1 MKLFRKLLTVVFS
14 LATLLPAAAYAGD
27 FGASHRITGSVDRL
41 IEINPHRVIESVDPD
56 TVGLPK
62 TFVIDLQKRTM
73 RGTPDSL
80 VRRVASVDRITRTP
94 TTLVLQGVDEGL
106 SGPGTVFGW
115 NLAIDTAT
123 GKSVLSAAGSG
134 IAYVAYGTCW
144 PSAAAQESGT
154 DGAPKK

>member
-1 MKLFRKLLTVVFS
+1 MKFFRKLPTVIFF
-14 LATLLPAAAYAGD
+14 LAILLPAPVYAGD
-27 FGASHRITGSVDRL
+27 FDTSRRITGAVNRL
-41 IEINPHRVIESVDPD
+41 TEINRQRVIENVDPE

-80 VRRVASVDRITRTP
+80 VRRVASGDRITRTP
-94 TTLVLQGVDEGL
+94 TTLVLQGVDEGI

-123 GKSVLSAAGSG
+123 GKAVLSAAGSG
-134 IAYVAYGTCW
+134 IAYVAYGVCSPT
-144 PSAAAQESGT
+144 AATQENGT
-154 DGAPKK
+154 DDAPKK